1 MGEFYM
7 HCEIYC
13 AHENHPLRF
22 HLFRSPHGILSSLPG
37 HPLQP
42 PRPSSPV
49 LPGLPGLLVLPGMAR
64 SVLAGVIRVCAG
76 CSGLAWVSRWAG
88 LPFIAPPCTGPLDTR
103 TGSVL
108 QCGHRLTTTRR
119 YI

>member
-1 MGEFYM
+1 M

-22 HLFRSPHGILSSLPG
+22 HLFRSPPRGILSSLPS
-37 HPLQP
+37 L
-42 PRPSSPV
+42 PV
-49 LPGLPGLLVLPGMAR
+49 LLSSLPVLPGLLVLPGMAR

-108 QCGHRLTTTRR
+108 QCGHRLTTTGD